1 MLVKRRAFVPQVV
14 RAHDR
19 GVAARVAA
27 AEPAALEYRD
37 VADDVLLRHVVG
49 GSEPCPTAADDDD
62 IVGGLRLGRAPVR
75 RPVCM
80 AAQRLA
86 QEGERRE
93 ALHGRWRRSAAE
105 ARASTLK
112 SAFSTTPYT
121 SRAWASVTRPC
132 MASRCTSSSS
142 RWYGSP

>member
-1 MLVKRRAFVPQVV
+1 MLLKRPAFVPQVV
-14 RAHDR
+14 RAHNG
-19 GVAARVAA
+19 GVAAGVAA

-37 VADDVLLRHVVG
+37 VADAVLLRQVIG
-49 GSEPCPTAADDDD
+49 GGEAVAAAADDDD
-62 IVGGLRLGRAPVR
+62 VVGGLRIGRAPVR

-80 AAQRLA
+80 APQRLA

-93 ALHGRWRRSAAE
+93 ALHVRWRRSAAV